1 MMFGSP
7 HVNESFEITAFGA
20 FWLGIEWF
28 FFNYTGHLKHK
39 FAQSSSE
46 SSKQIRISIIIVLKC
61 LLITCP
67 SSDSFL
73 GQIFIKL
80 FQLRIHNSELL
91 PRNRGRSPPR
101 AGARGRDGQAAKHL
115 PHTRRSRFRFVTRD
129 DVPNSFRA
137 PESQSTPWKIQY
149 GTQKITWSEKEKN
162 EPKLP
167 FCSKCVGIFH
177 QSESSWLPVKFGVF
191 AGGVFFPF
199 SRGGEVCPN
208 CHGFLMILEGRD
220 LFGTYGNL
228 KEGGSIHKNPEENPW
243 FPR

>member
-7 HVNESFEITAFGA
+7 HVNESFEITAFGV

-28 FFNYTGHLKHK
+28 FFNYTGNLKHK
-39 FAQSSSE
+39 FDQSSSE

-61 LLITCP
+61 FLITCP

-115 PHTRRSRFRFVTRD
+115 PTPGGHDF
-129 DVPNSFRA
+129 A
-137 PESQSTPWKIQY
+137 LSQGMTSETVLGLGNLNLHLGKFNMEPKNHIVWK
-149 GTQKITWSEKEKN
+149 GKN
-162 EPKLP
+162 EPKLH
-167 FCSKCVGIFH
+167 FFKMWNFTGVWIFMAT
-177 QSESSWLPVKFGVF
+177 WNPGVF
-191 AGGVFFPF
+191 WCVFSQP
-199 SRGGEVCPN
+199 RGGEVN
-208 CHGFLMILEGRD
+208 
-220 LFGTYGNL
+220 
-228 KEGGSIHKNPEENPW
+228 
-243 FPR
+243 